1 VVDSVKEKVMNTRQ
15 HISHKFDNEI
25 EEVTSQVLQMGG
37 LVHEQVER
45 AVDALLTFDQSKAEK
60 VIEDDVKINTLDV
73 QIDELCNRIIVMRQP
88 TATDLRLIM
97 AIIKVTNDLE
107 RMGDE
112 AKRIARQ
119 AIDLST
125 RGALPDRFDSMEQM
139 AQRVKE
145 MLDRS
150 LDAFA
155 RRDVDEAFAVIGLD
169 RKVDKDYENLTRQK
183 ITHMMEDPRQIH
195 ISLDLLWSARAL
207 ERIGDRSC
215 NICEYVIYLVK
226 GKDVRHIDIKELES
240 QLE

>member
-1 VVDSVKEKVMNTRQ
+1 MNTRQ

-25 EEVTSQVLQMGG
+25 EEVTSQVLLMGG

-45 AVDALLTFDQSKAEK
+45 AVDALLKFDESKAKK

-73 QIDELCNRIIVMRQP
+73 KIDELCNRIIVMRQP

-119 AIDLST
+119 AIDLSS

-139 AQRVKE
+139 AVRVKE
-145 MLDRS
+145 MLNRS

-155 RRDVDEAFAVIGLD
+155 RRDVDEAIAVIGLD
-169 RKVDKDYENLTRQK
+169 RKVDKDYENLTRQQ
-183 ITHMMEDPRQIH
+183 ITYMMEDPRKIH
-195 ISLDLLWSARAL
+195 VALDLLWSARAL

-240 QLE
+240 QLN